1 MKECYVFS
9 TFAKRKSFG
18 LEFPSFYTSL
28 GMQRK
33 RIYVYNSILQLAAF
47 HKLRLIYHEQFK
59 ENNLE
64 KLAETFCG
72 KDF

>member
-1 MKECYVFS
+1 MKECYMFN

-28 GMQRK
+28 GIQRK
-33 RIYVYNSILQLAAF
+33 RSYAYNSILQLAAF
-47 HKLRLIYHEQFK
+47 HKFRLIYREQFK

-64 KLAETFCG
+64 RLARTFLG